1 MKRIFNIIIWAICGV
16 LLCNASACVGI
27 ATGALE
33 GAIEKQERTNRIE
46 SAATAVGLDQ
56 GEFNSLDRKL
66 NRVVSCL
73 ETVENDPKYY
83 PLKLKNP
90 DNPTY
95 KHFQDPSYITREERK
110 ILAWYIGA
118 GEICYDI
125 FRYDTYRSSLVAEFQ
140 LIMDRAFLELLA
152 WYAKLDNG
160 EMTWGQFNREG
171 ELFEARTEDRVERWK
186 YKVQSKT
193 AQVASIVAMQEEE
206 IYIRRQRE
214 AYNKEFQRNRAELQR
229 MRNENRRLEN
239 ERRHL
244 ERCARYPG
252 EYVNCPR

>member
-171 ELFEARTEDRVERWK
+171 ELFEARMEDRVERWK